1 MVDNAPSAQMKSI
14 VGIGSSLPFASFES
28 GWDAISTSVDV
39 SKYRLRGD
47 VRAPHDF
54 ENHNYVGCIFD
65 GNLIAGFHM
74 LHMDFK
80 DCTFILVRIES
91 SKIESC
97 AFVNCIFERTTFSSG
112 QFHNCTFQDC
122 RFFDCRFTDF
132 DLGNAF
138 IKGCR
143 VSENVFTRC
152 MTDNHVFEECLFSKP
167 RFEDCEL
174 QIDTVLKNYGL
185 SHALM
190 AGCTIRDR
198 RLREGG
204 TPMTPDQI
212 KAYSPPDHD
221 LIAGLRLE
229 YFRADTFL
237 HGSTALDECLTNG
250 SWLTELHNDFAIGDK
265 IGQFVEF
272 LVNLWE
278 RNELPCH
285 ALLLAH
291 DMTRQLIEALQTLED
306 EQEYY
311 RVLLAVMGT
320 HMVLARKIERFLIAL
335 EHLQDILA
343 GRPFVLIVNGPADPD
358 FYRNYLPELFCTG
371 DTRILAAK
379 PHNSPSELFLC
390 GITALAWFLASL
402 ERFSLETYVA
412 AASNNAATATT
423 AGSSNS
429 GTALALCYKKGGAFE
444 LRARAAVPFSSLVV
458 DLDIAVSTTLIGRF
472 RDLVVKMLQPEAEER
487 KE

>member
-1 MVDNAPSAQMKSI
+1 MPTPTATANV
-14 VGIGSSLPFASFES
+14 VGIGTSLPFASFES
-28 GWDAISTSVDV
+28 GWDAISPSVDV

-47 VRAPHDF
+47 VQAPHDF
-54 ENHNYVGCIFD
+54 ENHNYVGCMFD
-65 GNLIAGFHM
+65 GNRISGFHM

-80 DCTFILVRIES
+80 DCTFVVAQINAC
-91 SKIESC
+91 KIESC
-97 AFVNCIFERTTFSSG
+97 AFVNCIFEKSTFSSG
-112 QFHNCTFQDC
+112 AFHNCTFQDC
-122 RFFDCRFTDF
+122 RFFDCQFVDF
-132 DLGNAF
+132 NLGNAF

-143 VSENVFTRC
+143 ISESGFFRC
-152 MTDNHVFEECLFSKP
+152 ATDNHVFEECLFSNSS
-167 RFEDCEL
+167 FEYCEL

-190 AGCTIRDR
+190 VGCTIRDR

-204 TPMTPDQI
+204 TPMVLDEI
-212 KAYSPPDHD
+212 KAYPPPDRD
-221 LIAGLRLE
+221 LIARLRLE
-229 YFRADTFL
+229 YFRAESFL
-237 HGSTALDECLTNG
+237 GGSAALDDCLTNG

-265 IGQFVEF
+265 IGQFIEF

-291 DMTRQLIEALQTLED
+291 DMTRQLIDALQTLED

-320 HMVLARKIERFLIAL
+320 HMVLARKVERFLLAL
-335 EHLQDILA
+335 EHIRDTLA
-343 GRPFVLIVNGPADPD
+343 DRPFVLIVNGPADPD
-358 FYRNYLPELFCTG
+358 FYRNYLPELFCAG

-390 GITALAWFLASL
+390 GVTGLAWFLASL
-402 ERFSLETYVA
+402 ERFRLETYVA
-412 AASNNAATATT
+412 AASKTAATAV
-423 AGSSNS
+423 GSADT
-429 GTALALCYKKGGAFE
+429 GTALALSYKKGGALE
-444 LRARAAVPFSSLVV
+444 LRARAAVPFSSLVM
-458 DLDIAVSTTLIGRF
+458 DLDIAVSTKLIGKF
-472 RDLVVKMLQPEAEER
+472 RDLVVKMLQPEADEK

>member
-1 MVDNAPSAQMKSI
+1 MSKTPVPAPMANVI
-14 VGIGSSLPFASFES
+14 GIGASLPFVSFEREWS
-28 GWDAISTSVDV
+28 AISTNVDI

-47 VRAPHDF
+47 VQAPHDF
-54 ENHNYVGCIFD
+54 DNHNYVGCMFD
-65 GNLIAGFHM
+65 GNRISGFHM

-80 DCTFILVRIES
+80 DSTFIVAYIDS
-91 SKIESC
+91 CKIESC

-112 QFHNCTFQDC
+112 AFYNCTFQDC
-122 RFFDCRFTDF
+122 RFFDCRFVDF

-143 VSENVFTRC
+143 ISKSDFARC
-152 MTDNHVFEECLFSKP
+152 TTDNHVFEECLFSKSS
-167 RFEDCEL
+167 FEYCEI

-185 SHALM
+185 SQDLM
-190 AGCTIRDR
+190 VGCAIRDR

-204 TPMTPDQI
+204 TPMVPDEI
-212 KAYSPPDHD
+212 KMYSPPNHD
-221 LIAGLRLE
+221 LIARLRLE
-229 YFRADTFL
+229 YFHANSFL
-237 HGSTALDECLTNG
+237 RGSAALDDCLTNG

-278 RNELPCH
+278 HDELPCH

-291 DMTRQLIEALQTLED
+291 DMTRQLIEALQTLEE

-320 HMVLARKIERFLIAL
+320 HMVLARKIERFLLAL
-335 EHLQDILA
+335 EYLQDTLA
-343 GRPFVLIVNGPADPD
+343 DRPFVLIVNGPADPD
-358 FYRNYLPELFCTG
+358 FYRNYLPELFCAG
-371 DTRILAAK
+371 DTRILAVK

-390 GITALAWFLASL
+390 GMTGLAWFLASL
-402 ERFSLETYVA
+402 ERFRLETYVVA
-412 AASNNAATATT
+412 AGKTATT
-423 AGSSNS
+423 AVGPADT
-429 GTALALCYKKGGAFE
+429 GTALALSYKKGGALE
-444 LRARAAVPFSSLVV
+444 LRARAAVPYSSLVM
-458 DLDIAVSTTLIGRF
+458 DLDIAVSTKLIGKF
-472 RDLVVKMLQPEAEER
+472 RDLVVKMLQPESGEK